1 MLCTKVSEIAKDGL
15 NSLAILGVWTLWKQ
29 RNGYVFY
36 NKSPNIT
43 DAIRRVGFEV
53 DLWEMAG
60 AKKLCL
66 LTAPIPGLP
75 AS

>member
-1 MLCTKVSEIAKDGL
+1 MAMF
-15 NSLAILGVWTLWKQ
+15 
-29 RNGYVFY
+29 FY
-36 NKSPNIT
+36 NKSPSIN
-43 DAIRRVGFEV
+43 DGIRRVGLEV

-60 AKKLCL
+60 AKLSL